1 MVHHILLLM
10 LVGCRVVHH
19 RDLGRSGRATRR
31 LGAVVVVV
39 LVVHFEDHLLDNWC
53 DDFEPSLLLLRLLR
67 GL

>member
-10 LVGCRVVHH
+10 IVGCRVVRH
-19 RDLGRSGRATRR
+19 RDLGRSGRATRG
-31 LGAVVVVV
+31 LGAVVV

-53 DDFEPSLLLLRLLR
+53 NDFEPSLLLLRLLR